1 MKKLKKKNTYKKPG
15 PTTNSANGNKRRLE
29 VWEKKLFS
37 FNFFKMPHFT
47 GKVIRYIILSFVV
60 ILLFCVLLVNYST
73 SSIDKKNM
81 TILVDIPTGS
91 SFLKVTEILNQAG
104 LIKHRVFFYS
114 LSIIKRASRSIRA
127 GEYEFNTSLT
137 PVEMIDKLLRGEIKN
152 YKVVIPEDLSM
163 LEIVA
168 RLDEFRLIDKELFF
182 ELASDEDFLES
193 LNIKADSI
201 EGYLFP
207 DTYFFDRSM
216 STRQIM
222 KIMVNQFWKKVTPEM
237 IKRAGELGFN
247 THQFV
252 TFASM
257 IGKESGDDMEKPI
270 ISAVFHNRLKKRMP
284 LQSDP
289 TAVYDLD
296 NFEGKILRS
305 HLKRKSLY
313 NTYIIRGLPPGPIAN
328 PGLTSFKA
336 VLYPASV
343 NYLYFVSKKDGS
355 HFFSSSFN
363 EHNQAIKRYRYINN
377 ESIQSLEDSDLE

>member
-1 MKKLKKKNTYKKPG
+1 
-15 PTTNSANGNKRRLE
+15 
-29 VWEKKLFS
+29 
-37 FNFFKMPHFT
+37 
-47 GKVIRYIILSFVV
+47 
-60 ILLFCVLLVNYST
+60 VNV
-73 SSIDKKNM
+73 
-81 TILVDIPTGS
+81 LVDIPTGS

-104 LIKHRVFFYS
+104 LVKYRIFFYS
-114 LSIIKRASRSIRA
+114 LAIMKNARRSIRA

-137 PVEMIDKLLRGEIKN
+137 PAAMIDKLLRGEIKN

-163 LEIVA
+163 QEIAA

-182 ELASDEDFLES
+182 ELASDEDFLKS

-207 DTYFFDRSM
+207 ETYFFDRSM

-222 KIMVNQFWKKVTPEM
+222 KIMVIQFWKKVTPEM
-237 IKRAGELGFN
+237 IKRAGDLRFN
-247 THQFV
+247 VHQFV
-252 TFASM
+252 TFASI
-257 IGKESGDDMEKPI
+257 IGKESGDDAEKPM
-270 ISAVFHNRLKKRMP
+270 ISAVFHNRLRKKMR

-305 HLKRKSLY
+305 HLKRNSHY

-328 PGLTSFKA
+328 PGLTSLKA
-336 VLYPASV
+336 VLYPTDV

-355 HFFSSSFN
+355 HFFSSSLN
-363 EHNQAIKRYRYINN
+363 EHKQAINRYRYINN
-377 ESIQSLEDSDLE
+377 ESIHELKESDLE